1 MARIRRVDP
10 VGTAKRIEGRSLDG
24 LQAAARF
31 GGLRRRGRM
40 PKIET
45 SATPGTSG
53 FTRIGVNCLESNDIL
68 ITDAHVW
75 RASQANLDEVATPL
89 RIRSGRIAALGRAAL
104 EGEPA
109 ARAIA
114 LPGRAIL
121 PGLIDGHVHLELDP
135 RLATPAEQLAVPVE
149 ARVRAMAARARS
161 MLGQGITTAR
171 DCGGGGFLE
180 HALRDRITR
189 GEAIGPRLLCC
200 GQPLTTP
207 GGHCAFWGG
216 VASDPS
222 DLDRVV
228 ARQLDAG
235 SDWIKVMATGGVF
248 TPGSR
253 PRDTQFD
260 AVALASIVAAARRG
274 GRPVAAHCHGTA
286 GIAAALRAG
295 VRTIE
300 HASFAGP
307 EGFGSD
313 LDETLVR
320 ELAASDVFV
329 SPTVN
334 AGWLNRIRDAEGA
347 PTDFFRRL
355 SRSLGL
361 QRMHG
366 VRFLASSDAGI
377 PGVFHDALAGGLE
390 ALSAFAAMRPVDVLR
405 AATVDAAE
413 ALGLAR
419 ETGRIEVGLS
429 ADLVVVRG
437 DPTRALAALRDPEVV
452 VSRGRWLDGAWLRAG
467 PPTELA

>member
-1 MARIRRVDP
+1 
-10 VGTAKRIEGRSLDG
+10 
-24 LQAAARF
+24 
-31 GGLRRRGRM
+31 
-40 PKIET
+40 
-45 SATPGTSG
+45 
-53 FTRIGVNCLESNDIL
+53 LESNDIL
-68 ITDAHVW
+68 ITDARVW
-75 RASQANLDEVATPL
+75 RASQAQLDEAPTAL
-89 RIRSGRIAALGRAAL
+89 RIRSGRIVALGRTAL

-109 ARAIA
+109 AKTLA
-114 LPGRAIL
+114 LPGRVIL

-135 RLATPAEQLAVPVE
+135 RLATPAEQLAVPAE
-149 ARVRAMAARARS
+149 ARVRAMAARARA

-171 DCGGGGFLE
+171 DCGGGAFFE
-180 HALRDRITR
+180 HALRDRIAR
-189 GEAIGPRLLCC
+189 GEALGPRLLCC

-216 VASDPS
+216 VVSEASG
-222 DLDRVV
+222 LERVV
-228 ARQLDAG
+228 GRQVEAG

-260 AVALASIVAAARRG
+260 ANALATIVAAARRS

-307 EGFGSD
+307 DGFGTD
-313 LDETLVR
+313 LDEALVR

-329 SPTVN
+329 APTVN
-334 AGWLNRIRDAEGA
+334 AGWLRRIRDAEGA

-366 VRFLASSDAGI
+366 VRLLASSDAGI

-413 ALGLAR
+413 ALGLSQ
-419 ETGRIEVGLS
+419 ETGRIEPGLS
-429 ADLVVVRG
+429 ADLMVVRG
-437 DPTRALAALRDPEVV
+437 DPTQDLAVLRDPEA
-452 VSRGRWLDGAWLRAG
+452 VSFRGRWLDGAWLRAG
-467 PPTELA
+467 APADGIG